1 MVSSAL
7 RSHERASRA
16 ALTVVREHHGRERA
30 ERGEKDDMGVW
41 PFFWE
46 ANNYK
51 IVVDAEG
58 TAATHTLCGNNGLDV
73 VVKSI

>member
-1 MVSSAL
+1 M
-7 RSHERASRA
+7 
-16 ALTVVREHHGRERA
+16 TVVREHHGRERA

-58 TAATHTLCGNNGLDV
+58 TAATIRARATSA
-73 VVKSI
+73 KSTATHAHFSLETMD